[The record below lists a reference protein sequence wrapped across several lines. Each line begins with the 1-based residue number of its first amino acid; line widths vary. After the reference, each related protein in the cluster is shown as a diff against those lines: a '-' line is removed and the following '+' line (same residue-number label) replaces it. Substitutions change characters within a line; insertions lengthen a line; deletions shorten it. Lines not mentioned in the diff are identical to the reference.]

1 MAMEVLAGHRAFA
14 GRERPLA
21 GPAVALGNF
30 DGVHLGHRALL
41 DRACWAARASGGA
54 AMAFTFDPHP
64 TALLAPHLAPPLITT
79 TARKLDLI
87 AATGIDA
94 CVVEPFTA
102 ELAAMS
108 AVEFVDQVLVGAM
121 NVRHVAVGWDFTYG
135 KGRTGTTSTLEQH
148 GLRAGFTVEVLDK
161 VLVDHE
167 VASSTRI
174 RGYLRG
180 GDLARAARLLGRPY
194 DIEGVVVHGAK
205 RGRELGI
212 PTANVRTEGDLLVGT
227 GVYAVRLAAL
237 GGDGAP
243 TFLDGVAS
251 VGTNPTFGDGNAM
264 TFEVHVLDWSGD
276 LYGQRVRVQL
286 IARLRE
292 ERKYPSA
299 DAMME
304 QIRDDIR
311 QGRELLAAKP

>member
-1 MAMEVLAGHRAFA
+1 MEVLAGHRAFV

-30 DGVHLGHRALL
+30 DGVHVGHRALL
-41 DRACWAARASGGA
+41 DRACWAARASGGQA
-54 AMAFTFDPHP
+54 IAFTFDPHP

-79 TARKLDLI
+79 LARKLELI
-87 AATGIDA
+87 AAAGLDA

-102 ELAAMS
+102 ELATMS
-108 AVEFVDQVLVGAM
+108 AVQFVDEVLVRALG
-121 NVRHVAVGWDFTYG
+121 VRHVAVGWDFTYG

-180 GDLARAARLLGRPY
+180 GDLARAGRLLGRPY
-194 DIEGVVVHGAK
+194 DVDGVVVHGAK
-205 RGRELGI
+205 RGRELGM
-212 PTANVRTEGDLLVGT
+212 PTANVRTDGTLLVST
-227 GVYAVRLAAL
+227 GVYAVRLAVL

-243 TFLDGVAS
+243 AYLDGVAS
-251 VGTNPTFGDGNAM
+251 VGTNPTFGDGNAL
-264 TFEVHVLDWSGD
+264 TFEVHLLDWSGD
-276 LYGQRVRVQL
+276 LYDRRVRVQL

-311 QGRELLAAKP
+311 QGRDVLASTR